1 MAKKTDNENEEKETT
16 TKEKEYSKKQLVNSK
31 KYASNKDLLQVLL
44 EDNNL
49 YTLAEVDKKI
59 EEFKKRKV

>member
-1 MAKKTDNENEEKETT
+1 MAKKVDNENEKESKTED
-16 TKEKEYSKKQLVNSK
+16 KKYSKRQLVNSK

>member
-44 EDNNL
+44 EDNKL
-49 YTLAEVDKKI
+49 YTLDEVDKKI